1 MGREHLCK
9 NSRTLRML
17 CLCPQLVV
25 NFFRKLCFFFNFCFC
40 LVFIF
45 VVFVFVLF
53 LFCFSV
59 FFFPVNFI
67 MFDASFRYDFYCY
80 AIG

>member
-1 MGREHLCK
+1 MGLSAVSAFSSKGLEMGVGREHLCK

-53 LFCFSV
+53 LSCFSV
-59 FFFPVNFI
+59 FFFPL
-67 MFDASFRYDFYCY
+67 
-80 AIG
+80 